1 MSERPPNAEGPAAEE
16 IGRLVD
22 EIGARY
28 AQGPYEAEIR
38 AARTAFDDA
47 RGRVFDDDGLFAEH
61 MALFLEWYVVERPLK
76 REGETPLRIMLGSG
90 ELSEAD
96 LPLAKALARSHR
108 SAFEVVALRPA
119 GLRLYDLVGDSF
131 WWLPLGRGPGV
142 GIVRG
147 EIFEARLLPWQGA
160 VALGPQVF
168 YQPREAHDAIHRLI
182 ELRGKRGR
190 LDEGLVFE
198 LAEMR
203 LRHSRFRNIAV
214 DHIYRDRPAAQAP
227 TTTTAATP
235 TAATAG
241 DAGKD
246 DEMAV

>member
-16 IGRLVD
+16 LGRLVD

-38 AARTAFDDA
+38 AARAGFDDA

-76 REGETPLRIMLGSG
+76 REGETPLRVMLGSG

-96 LPLAKALARSHR
+96 RPLAEALARSHR
-108 SAFEVVALRPA
+108 SAFEVVGLRPA
-119 GLRLYDLVGDSF
+119 GLRLYDLIGDSF

-182 ELRGKRGR
+182 EARGKRGR

-214 DHIYRDRPAAQAP
+214 EHIYRDRVAGPDASSADAQAIVAK
-227 TTTTAATP
+227 AA
-235 TAATAG
+235 